1 MKRLLWLCQVT
12 LLCLFSVKALAVDSN
27 STLTVYT
34 YSSFTSKWGPGPELT
49 KLFEK
54 NCHCQINWV
63 GLDDGVSVLNRL
75 RLERSHTKADA
86 IVGLDTNLMYSAL
99 KLKLVA
105 PHQLDISADK
115 LAIQWH
121 NKDFIPYDR
130 GQFAFVYNRK
140 KLANPPHS
148 LKDLVDNF
156 KGTIIYEDP
165 RTSTPGLGLLLWVK
179 AVYGDK
185 APQAW
190 TKLAEKTVTVTKSW
204 DDAYGM
210 FLKGQ
215 ADMVLS
221 YTTDSAYHKIEE
233 NNSDYLAAKFSEGH
247 YQQIEVAA
255 ISAYAKHKKLAREFL
270 QFLLTPQAQRIIA
283 LNNWMLPVREG
294 VKLPQAFHDIIHPKA
309 LMLPAEQ
316 VAKNRQNWIRQWRNA
331 VSQ

>member
-1 MKRLLWLCQVT
+1 MKRLFWLCQAVM
-12 LLCLFSVKALAVDSN
+12 LCLFSVTALAAS
-27 STLTVYT
+27 SKPTLTVYT
-34 YSSFTSKWGPGPELT
+34 YSSFTSKWGPGPQLT

-54 NCHCQINWV
+54 DCHCQINWV

-75 RLERSHTKADA
+75 RLERANTKADA
-86 IVGLDTNLMYSAL
+86 IVGLDTNLMYSAE

-105 PHQLDISADK
+105 PHQLNIATDK
-115 LAIQWH
+115 LAIQWQ
-121 NKDFIPYDR
+121 NNDFIPYDR

-148 LKDLVDNF
+148 LKDLVENF
-156 KGTIIYEDP
+156 KGRIIYEDP

-179 AVYGDK
+179 AVYGDQ

-190 TKLAEKTVTVTKSW
+190 AKLAKKTVTVTKSW

-210 FLKGQ
+210 FLKGE

-255 ISAYAKHKKLAREFL
+255 VSAYAHHKQLSRKFL
-270 QFLLTPQAQRIIA
+270 EFLLTPKAQHIIA
-283 LNNWMLPVREG
+283 LNNWMLPVRKDVE
-294 VKLPQAFHDIIHPKA
+294 LPKAFSEIIHPKA
-309 LMLPAEQ
+309 LMLPAEA
-316 VAKNRQNWIRQWRNA
+316 VAKNRQNWIRQWRSA